1 LALRTRAMV
10 AFGMAVLVLSGAVAL
25 TCYLVTRS
33 ALVSQRETAA
43 ERQTYLNARAVRSSF
58 DGGSGDIAAALTT
71 VQTSSGGSALL
82 RVGGDWFSTSV
93 GVGRDDVPSP
103 LREVLRQGD
112 AGRQRIELGDVPLVV
127 VGVPLGD
134 TDVHYV
140 EFVPLDEVA
149 ATLDSVR
156 AGLVVSAVVMTA
168 FGLIAGRVASG
179 RILRP
184 VGQMAEAATGIGEG
198 ALDRRL
204 DSDGDRDLE
213 PLVEAFNK
221 MVDGLQARIERETRF
236 ASDVSHELRSPL
248 ATMDAALSVARRR
261 TDQPTAQDALDVLE
275 GEVGRFSDLVD
286 DLLEI
291 SRAEA
296 GIAQLNLEEVDAV
309 GLVRAVLAGTDRD
322 SVAVVDAAEGAAV
335 AVDKRRFG
343 QVLVNLLDNADNYA
357 GGATA
362 VRVSATDDRVRY
374 EVDDDGPGI
383 ADHERA
389 HVFDRFARGTTSELP
404 GAGAGTGLGLAL
416 VHEHVRLHAGTVT
429 VGVSDGGGARFTIEL
444 PRVGAS

>member
-1 LALRTRAMV
+1 MV
-10 AFGMAVLVLSGAVAL
+10 AFGVAVLILSSAVAL

-33 ALVSQRETAA
+33 ALVSQRETTA
-43 ERQTYLNARAVRSSF
+43 ERQTYLNARAVRGSL
-58 DGGSGDIAAALTT
+58 DDGSGDIAAALTT

-93 GVGRDDVPSP
+93 GLGRDDVPSP
-103 LREVLRQGD
+103 LREVLREGD
-112 AGRQRIELGDVPLVV
+112 AGRQRIELDDVPLVV

-134 TDVHYV
+134 ADVHYV
-140 EFVPLDEVA
+140 EFVPLSDVA
-149 ATLDSVR
+149 VTLDSVR
-156 AGLVVSAVVMTA
+156 TGLVVAAAVMTA
-168 FGLIAGRVASG
+168 LGLIAGRVASG

-221 MVDGLQARIERETRF
+221 MVDGLQARIEREARF

-261 TDQPTAQDALDVLE
+261 TDQPTAQDALEVLE
-275 GEVGRFSDLVD
+275 AEVGHFSDLVD

-296 GIAQLNLEEVDAV
+296 GIAQLNLEEVGAI

-322 SVAVVDAAEGAAV
+322 SVAVVDAADDASV

-343 QVLVNLLDNADNYA
+343 QVLVNLLDNADHYA
-357 GGATA
+357 GGASV
-362 VRVSATDDRVRY
+362 VRVTATEERVRFD
-374 EVDDDGPGI
+374 VDDDGPGV

-389 HVFDRFARGTTSELP
+389 HVFDRFARGASSELP
-404 GAGAGTGLGLAL
+404 GAAPGTGLGLAL
-416 VHEHVRLHAGTVT
+416 VHEHVRLHAGTVA
-429 VGVSDGGGARFTIEL
+429 VGVSEGGGARFTVEV
-444 PRVGAS
+444 PRAGAS